1 MLRDGQFIREEP
13 PTIGAHWVPKV
24 KEDLTTPEER
34 FMQNLLLGVRETKG
48 SILSKVLDKM
58 LRL

>member
-13 PTIGAHWVPKV
+13 PKIGLHWVPKV

-34 FMQNLLLGVRETKG
+34 FVQNLLLSGRKPELPLFARLFG
-48 SILSKVLDKM
+48 RILKF
-58 LRL
+58 